1 MNIST
6 LARRV
11 GISPSGVR
19 WYESAGILPP
29 PRRRLN
35 GYREYTDADCS
46 RLRMILAL
54 RRLGLT
60 PSEAGEL
67 AERCLVGGAVD
78 PGLVDMLERQRRR
91 IAQQREEL
99 ERLELELGDLETS
112 IEATR
117 SPRRRGGGAPRTPIG
132 VLFVC
137 NGNSGRSQIAEA
149 LLGRFGGADF
159 DALSAGTRP
168 KEVHPLTVR
177 VLAELGI
184 DWSTA
189 RAKSVV
195 ELRDL
200 SLDYVV
206 TLSNSAREE
215 CPTLPGRHS
224 SLHWH
229 LEDPAVVEG
238 SEETRLEAFRA
249 TRTELSVR
257 LRPFIEIARR
267 AAGRLPAIA
276 GPEPQS
282 PLAATVTA
290 ND

>member
-6 LARRV
+6 FARRV

-19 WYESAGILPP
+19 WYEAAGILPP
-29 PRRRLN
+29 PQRRSN

-46 RLRMILAL
+46 RLSMVLAL

-60 PSEAGEL
+60 PREAGQL
-67 AERCLVGGAVD
+67 AESCLEGGAAD
-78 PGLVDMLERQRRR
+78 RGLIEMLALQRRR

-99 ERLELELGDLETS
+99 ERLELELRDLEMS
-112 IEATR
+112 VEATEAAGRR
-117 SPRRRGGGAPRTPIG
+117 SERPPRKPIG

-149 LLGRFGGADF
+149 LLDRFGHPDF
-159 DALSAGTRP
+159 DASSAGTRP
-168 KEVHPLTVR
+168 KTVHPLTIR
-177 VLAELGI
+177 VLAEVGI
-184 DWSTA
+184 DWSDA
-189 RAKSVV
+189 SAKPVG
-195 ELRDL
+195 ELLDRRF
-200 SLDYVV
+200 DYVV

-215 CPTLPGRHS
+215 CPALPGRHS

-229 LEDPAVVEG
+229 LDDPAEVEG
-238 SEETRLEAFRA
+238 PDETRLEAFRA

-267 AAGRLPAIA
+267 AAGRLPAIT
-276 GPEPQS
+276 GPEPIS
-282 PLAATVTA
+282 S
-290 ND
+290 